1 MNAIITAATKGIGR
15 AIAFKLAQS
24 GYHLSLCARTE
35 TDLLALQ
42 NELQTYGVNVFVK
55 VADLT
60 SKADVLAFAEF
71 ALNSLKTV
79 DVLVNNAGVF
89 MPDVFL
95 DEPTENFELQQNV
108 NVNATYLLSKEIGK
122 NMRLNTKGHI
132 FNICSVA
139 SLSPA
144 DHAGSYSVT
153 KAAMLSLNNVLRKE
167 LAQYKVKVTAILP
180 GATLTASW
188 GETTIDHDK
197 FVQPADVAD
206 TLYSILNLSKGA
218 NVDEVI
224 LTPLNF

>member
-15 AIAFKLAQS
+15 AIAFKLAQN

-42 NELQTYGVNVFVK
+42 KDLQAYGVDVFIK
-55 VADLT
+55 VADLS
-60 SKADVLAFAEF
+60 SKADVLAFADF
-71 ALNSLKTV
+71 SINNLKSA

-89 MPDVFL
+89 VPGVLL
-95 DEPTENFELQQNV
+95 DEATESFELQQHINI
-108 NVNATYLLSKEIGK
+108 NATYLMSKEVGK
-122 NMRLNTKGHI
+122 IMRLNNRGHI

-139 SLSPA
+139 GLTPA
-144 DHAGSYSVT
+144 ENAGSYSVT

-206 TLYSILNLSKGA
+206 TLFSILNLSRGA
-218 NVDEVI
+218 NVDEVV